1 MSVLIAFL
9 LMLALFGFNV
19 PVAFAVC
26 ASTFVYFFIA
36 QDMSPVMVVQR
47 MIGGADNLPLLA
59 IPFFMM
65 LGSILNYTGITGRL
79 LVLADALTGH
89 MRGGLA
95 QTNIVL
101 GALIGGPSG
110 AGLADAAM
118 ICKVL
123 VPEMA
128 KNGYSRPFAAAL
140 TGASALLGPI
150 LPPGIGL
157 IIYGFVSDTSIGKL
171 FMGGLGPGILLT
183 ILLMVTVD
191 LIARRRGYSPT
202 RPKMAGIR
210 EIGKAAAGAFW
221 GLMLMVLIL
230 GGIRYGIFTPT
241 EAGAVTCV
249 YALIVGFVY
258 RETGWADVKKALAES
273 ARSNGAIM
281 LMLMASA
288 AFAWVLTWEGVASEA
303 TEFLMGISTSPAVFL
318 LIVNVLLLVVGMFLD
333 GNAAIIVL
341 TPLLMPTVHAMN
353 IDPVHFGIL
362 MIFNLSI
369 GAITPPF
376 GTTMFLTCNL
386 SGVKVEEFMKEI
398 LPFYGAL
405 FLTLMITTFYP
416 PLSLVLANWIP
427 M

>member
-9 LMLALFGFNV
+9 LMLALFAINV
-19 PVAFAVC
+19 PVAFAIC
-26 ASTFVYFFIA
+26 AATFAYFFIA
-36 QDMSPVMVVQR
+36 NDMSAIMVVQR

-65 LGSILNYTGITGRL
+65 LGSILNYTGITNRL
-79 LVLADALTGH
+79 LKLADALSGH

-95 QTNIVL
+95 QTNVVL

-123 VPEMA
+123 VPEMS
-128 KNGYSRPFAAAL
+128 KNDYSRPFAAAL
-140 TGASALLGPI
+140 TSASALLGPI

-171 FMGGLGPGILLT
+171 FMGGMGPGILCT
-183 ILLMVTVD
+183 ILLMVAVD
-191 LIARRRGYSPT
+191 YVARKRGYKAV
-202 RPKMAGIR
+202 RPKMVSVRGV
-210 EIGKAAAGAFW
+210 GKASLEAFW

-230 GGIRYGIFTPT
+230 GGIRYGVFTPT
-241 EAGAVTCV
+241 EAGAVTCI
-249 YALIVGFVY
+249 YALIVGFAY
-258 RETGWADVKKALAES
+258 KETTWTEVKLALAES
-273 ARSNGAIM
+273 ARANGSIM
-281 LMLMASA
+281 LILMASA
-288 AFAWVLTWEGVASEA
+288 GFAWILTWEGVAA
-303 TEFLMGISTSPAVFL
+303 DVTELLMGVSTSQTVFL
-318 LIVNVLLLVVGMFLD
+318 LIVNVLLVLVGMFLD

-341 TPLLMPTVHAMN
+341 TPLLMPTVNALG
-353 IDPVHFGIL
+353 IDPVHFGIM

-386 SGVKVEEFMKEI
+386 TGVKIDEYMKEI
-398 LPFYGAL
+398 LPFYVAL
-405 FLTLMITTFYP
+405 GVTLMVTTFYP
-416 PLSLVLANWIP
+416 PLSLALANL
-427 M
+427 

>member
-128 KNGYSRPFAAAL
+128 KAGYSRPFAAAL

-183 ILLMVTVD
+183 LLLMGVVN
-191 LIARRRGYSPT
+191 LVARRRGYAPT
-202 RPKMAGIR
+202 RSKMAGLR
-210 EIGKAAAGAFW
+210 EISKAAVGAFW

-241 EAGAVTCV
+241 EAGAVTCL
-249 YALIVGFVY
+249 YALIVGFAY
-258 RETGWADVKKALAES
+258 RETSWADVKAALAES

-288 AFAWVLTWEGVASEA
+288 AFAWVLTWESVAADA
-303 TEFLMGISTSPAVFL
+303 TEFLMGVSANPVIFL

-341 TPLLMPTVHAMN
+341 TPLLMPTVHALG
-353 IDPVHFGIL
+353 IDPVHFGIM

-386 SGVKVEEFMKEI
+386 SGVKVEDFMKEI
-398 LPFYGAL
+398 LPFYAAL
-405 FLTLMITTFYP
+405 GLTLMVTTFYP

>member
-1 MSVLIAFL
+1 M
-9 LMLALFGFNV
+9 MALFFINV
-19 PVAFAVC
+19 PVAFAIC

-36 QDMSPVMVVQR
+36 QDMSAVMVVQR

-65 LGSILNYTGITGRL
+65 LGSILNYTGITNRL
-79 LVLADALTGH
+79 LILADALSGH

-95 QTNIVL
+95 QTNVVL

-128 KNGYSRPFAAAL
+128 RSGYSRPFAAAL
-140 TGASALLGPI
+140 TSASALLGPI

-183 ILLMVTVD
+183 ILLMVAVD
-191 LIARRRGYSPT
+191 VMARKRGYKPT
-202 RPKMAGIR
+202 RAKMAGIG
-210 EIGKAAAGAFW
+210 EIAKASVGAFW

-241 EAGAVTCV
+241 EAGAVTCI
-249 YALIVGFVY
+249 YALIVGFAY
-258 RETGWADVKKALAES
+258 KETTWADVKKALAES
-273 ARSNGAIM
+273 ARANGSIM
-281 LMLMASA
+281 LMLMASGG
-288 AFAWVLTWEGVASEA
+288 FAWILTWEGVATEA
-303 TEFLMGISTSPAVFL
+303 TELLMGIVSTPFSFL
-318 LIVNVLLLVVGMFLD
+318 LIVNVLLIVVGMFID

-341 TPLLMPTVHAMN
+341 TPLLLPTVHSLG
-353 IDPVHFGIL
+353 IDPVHFGIM

-386 SGVKVEEFMKEI
+386 TGVKIDEYMKEI
-398 LPFYGAL
+398 IPFYIAL
-405 FLTLMITTFYP
+405 GVTLAVTAYYP
-416 PLSLVLANWIP
+416 PLSLVLANWVP

>member
-9 LMLALFGFNV
+9 LMMALFGFNV

-79 LVLADALTGH
+79 LILADTLTGH

-183 ILLMVTVD
+183 ILLMVVVD
-191 LIARRRGYSPT
+191 LIARRRGYLPT
-202 RPKMAGIR
+202 RPKMASLK
-210 EIGKAAAGAFW
+210 EIGKASVGAFW

-241 EAGAVTCV
+241 EAGAVTCL
-249 YALIVGFVY
+249 YALIVGFAY
-258 RETGWADVKKALAES
+258 RETSWADVKAALAES

-288 AFAWVLTWEGVASEA
+288 AFAWVLTWEGVAAES
-303 TEFLMGISTSPAVFL
+303 TEFLMGISTSPVVFL

-341 TPLLMPTVHAMN
+341 TPLLMPTVHALN

-405 FLTLMITTFYP
+405 GLTLMVTTFYP

>member
-1 MSVLIAFL
+1 MSVLIAFIV
-9 LMLALFGFNV
+9 MLALFGINV
-19 PVAFAVC
+19 PVAFAIC
-26 ASTFVYFFIA
+26 AATFAYFFIA
-36 QDMSPVMVVQR
+36 QDMSAVMVIQR

-65 LGSILNYTGITGRL
+65 LGSILNYTGITNRL
-79 LVLADALTGH
+79 LVFADALSGH

-95 QTNIVL
+95 QTNVVL

-123 VPEMA
+123 VPEMT

-140 TGASALLGPI
+140 TSASALLGPI

-171 FMGGLGPGILLT
+171 FMGGLGPGILCT
-183 ILLMVTVD
+183 ILLMVAVD
-191 LIARRRGYSPT
+191 YVARKRGYKPT
-202 RPKMAGIR
+202 RAKMASIG
-210 EIGKAAAGAFW
+210 EIGKAAIGAFW

-249 YALIVGFVY
+249 YALGVGFAY
-258 RETGWADVKKALAES
+258 RETSWADVKSALAES
-273 ARSNGAIM
+273 ARANGSIM
-281 LMLMASA
+281 LILMASA
-288 AFAWVLTWEGVASEA
+288 GFAWILTWEGVASDA
-303 TEFLMGISTSPAVFL
+303 TDLLMGISTSPVAFL
-318 LIVNVLLLVVGMFLD
+318 LIVNALLIVVGMFLD

-341 TPLLMPTVHAMN
+341 TPLLMPTVHTLG
-353 IDPVHFGIL
+353 IDPVHFGIM

-386 SGVKVEEFMKEI
+386 TGVKLDEYMREI
-398 LPFYGAL
+398 GPFYVAL
-405 FLTLMITTFYP
+405 GVTLMVTTFYP
-416 PLSLVLANWIP
+416 PLSLVLANWVP

>member
-1 MSVLIAFL
+1 
-9 LMLALFGFNV
+9 
-19 PVAFAVC
+19 
-26 ASTFVYFFIA
+26 

-65 LGSILNYTGITGRL
+65 LGSILNYTGITKRL
-79 LVLADALTGH
+79 LVLADALSGH

-95 QTNIVL
+95 QTNVVL

-123 VPEMA
+123 VPEMSR
-128 KNGYSRPFAAAL
+128 NGYSRSFAAAL
-140 TGASALLGPI
+140 TSASALLGPI

-171 FMGGLGPGILLT
+171 FMGGLGPGILCT
-183 ILLMVTVD
+183 ILLMVAVD
-191 LIARRRGYSPT
+191 YVARRRGYKAT
-202 RPKMAGIR
+202 RVKMAGMV
-210 EIGKAAAGAFW
+210 EIGKASIEAFW

-241 EAGAVTCV
+241 EAGAVTCL
-249 YALIVGFVY
+249 YALIVGFAY
-258 RETGWADVKKALAES
+258 RETSWADVKTALAES
-273 ARSNGAIM
+273 ARANGSIM
-281 LMLMASA
+281 LILMASA
-288 AFAWVLTWEGVASEA
+288 GFAWILIWEGVAA
-303 TEFLMGISTSPAVFL
+303 QTTEFLMGISDSPTVFL
-318 LIVNVLLLVVGMFLD
+318 VIVNVLLIVVGMFLD

-341 TPLLMPTVHAMN
+341 TPLLMPSVHALG
-353 IDPVHFGIL
+353 IDPVHFGIM

-386 SGVKVEEFMKEI
+386 TGVRIDEYMKEI
-398 LPFYGAL
+398 VPFYVAL
-405 FLTLMITTFYP
+405 LVTLAVTAYYP
-416 PLSLVLANWIP
+416 PLSLILANWVP

>member
-9 LMLALFGFNV
+9 VMLALFAINV
-19 PVAFAVC
+19 PVAFAIC
-26 ASTFVYFFIA
+26 AATFAYFFIA
-36 QDMSPVMVVQR
+36 NDMSAIMVVQR

-65 LGSILNYTGITGRL
+65 LGSILNYTGITNRL
-79 LVLADALTGH
+79 LKLADALSGH

-95 QTNIVL
+95 QTNVVL

-123 VPEMA
+123 VPEMS

-140 TGASALLGPI
+140 TSASALLGPI

-171 FMGGLGPGILLT
+171 FMGGMGPGILCT
-183 ILLMVTVD
+183 ILLMVAVD
-191 LIARRRGYSPT
+191 YVARKRGYKAV
-202 RPKMAGIR
+202 RPKMVSAR
-210 EIGKAAAGAFW
+210 EVGKASLEAFW

-230 GGIRYGIFTPT
+230 GGIRYGVFTPT
-241 EAGAVTCV
+241 EAGAVTCI
-249 YALIVGFVY
+249 YALIVGFAY
-258 RETGWADVKKALAES
+258 KETTWAEVKLALAES
-273 ARSNGAIM
+273 ARANGSIM
-281 LMLMASA
+281 LILMASA
-288 AFAWVLTWEGVASEA
+288 GFAWILTWEGVAA
-303 TEFLMGISTSPAVFL
+303 DVTELLMGVSTSQTVFL
-318 LIVNVLLLVVGMFLD
+318 LIVNVLLVLVGMFLD

-341 TPLLMPTVHAMN
+341 TPLLMPTVNALG
-353 IDPVHFGIL
+353 IDPVHFGIM

-386 SGVKVEEFMKEI
+386 TGVKIDEYMKEI
-398 LPFYGAL
+398 LPFYVAL
-405 FLTLMITTFYP
+405 GVTLMVTTFYP
-416 PLSLVLANWIP
+416 PLSLALANL
-427 M
+427 